1 MIFQYIAKMSF
12 LMFLC
17 FIILGVEAGYKQLID
32 LHHEQ
37 KSSIEL
43 GLKSIVTN
51 TFKDQ
56 INLEYKDKNN
66 RTESKSIFV

>member
-1 MIFQYIAKMSF
+1 MSF
-12 LMFLC
+12 LIFLC
-17 FIILGVEAGYKQLID
+17 FIILGVEAGNKELID
-32 LHHEQ
+32 LHYKQ

-56 INLEYKDKNN
+56 INLKYEDKNN
-66 RTESKSIFV
+66 RTESK